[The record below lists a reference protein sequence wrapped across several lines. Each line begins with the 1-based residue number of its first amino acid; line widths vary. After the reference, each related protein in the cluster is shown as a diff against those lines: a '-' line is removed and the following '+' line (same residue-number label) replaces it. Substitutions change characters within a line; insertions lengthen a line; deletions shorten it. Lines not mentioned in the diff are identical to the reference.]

1 MNTNQTKTNMTN
13 KSSKLIAIL
22 MLICIMIS
30 SLCMGCQ
37 KEVDGIAVKD
47 STARKIL
54 LAIRENNFSEAN
66 SLYNG
71 GRISDRT
78 ADALSEALPEMLD
91 DFITEY
97 NAGEKDYNTCI
108 KFCDLLSEWT
118 SMDFDSSKYKGVRI
132 SSDLIYEARDTLK
145 RLEKSKKTYNKGI
158 ERYNDGKWLEA
169 IMNFDSVDKEDANY
183 TDAVTKYIECFE
195 KINASIEQLITKGDF
210 EQAQDLANEMIRYF
224 QQHALYASSD
234 GIPSD
239 YNYQTYKDKFDE
251 IVAAKE
257 AQAVIDEAMDKYNEG
272 KYMDAFSI
280 MNNYTKE
287 HGSNDAIENTL
298 NELTEEYITM
308 VVQKSSV
315 AIEAKEYLRAL
326 EMIKT
331 AMAIVSDERL
341 NAKLDDLNALKP
353 TYLCELSCA
362 EYDNY
367 RQAKYGETYTDVLG
381 NTYDYRYGN
390 LFILEDG
397 WGGSANAS
405 YCLNYNYEK
414 FTCTLTI
421 GDSSGNFDKEFQILG
436 DGIVL
441 YSVKIT
447 RKFSPTVIELDV
459 SNVNWLEFKVD
470 GGESW
475 YTRFSVIIDGA
486 QLTK

>member
-1 MNTNQTKTNMTN
+1 MNTNKTNMTN

-132 SSDLIYEARDTLK
+132 SSDLIYEARGTLK

-183 TDAVTKYIECFE
+183 ADAASKFAECFE
-195 KINASIEQLITKGDF
+195 KINASIEQFITEGNF
-210 EQAQDLANEMIRYF
+210 EQAQDLANEMLRYF
-224 QQHALYASSD
+224 QLYAPSD
-234 GIPSD
+234 GMSAD
-239 YNYQTYKDKFDE
+239 YNYQTYKEKFDE

-272 KYMDAFSI
+272 NYMDAFSI

-298 NELTEEYITM
+298 NELTEEYIAM

-362 EYDNY
+362 EYKNFE
-367 RQAKYGETYTDVLG
+367 QAKYGETYTDVLG

-390 LFILEDG
+390 LFILESWG
-397 WGGSANAS
+397 WGGNAS
-405 YCLNYNYEK
+405 YCLSYKYEK
-414 FTCTLTI
+414 FSCTITV
-421 GDSSGNFDKEFQILG
+421 DDRSQNFEKEFQILG
-436 DGIVL
+436 DGVVL
-441 YSVKIT
+441 YSVKLT
-447 RKFSPTVIELDV
+447 RRFSPTVIELDV
-459 SNVNWLEFKVD
+459 SNVNWLEFRISQNAQR
-470 GGESW
+470 G
-475 YTRFSVIIDGA
+475 TIIIDGA

>member
-1 MNTNQTKTNMTN
+1 MNTNKTNMTN

-132 SSDLIYEARDTLK
+132 SSDLIYEARGTLK
-145 RLEKSKKTYNKGI
+145 RLEESKKTYNKGI

-183 TDAVTKYIECFE
+183 ADAASKYAECFE
-195 KINASIEQLITKGDF
+195 KINASIEKFFAEGDF
-210 EQAQDLANEMIRYF
+210 ERAQDLANEMLRYF
-224 QQHALYASSD
+224 QLYAPSD
-234 GIPSD
+234 GMSAD
-239 YNYQTYKDKFDE
+239 YNYQTYKEKFDE

-272 KYMDAFSI
+272 NYMDAFSI

-362 EYDNY
+362 EYKNFE
-367 RQAKYGETYTDVLG
+367 QAKYGETYTDVLG

-390 LFILEDG
+390 LFILESWG
-397 WGGSANAS
+397 WGGNAS
-405 YCLNYNYEK
+405 YCLSYKYEK
-414 FTCTLTI
+414 FSCTITV
-421 GDSSGNFDKEFQILG
+421 DDRSQNFEKEFQILG
-436 DGIVL
+436 DGVVL
-441 YSVKIT
+441 YSVKLT
-447 RKFSPTVIELDV
+447 RRFSPTVIELDV
-459 SNVNWLEFKVD
+459 SNVNWLEFRISQDAKR
-470 GGESW
+470 G
-475 YTRFSVIIDGA
+475 TIIIDGA

>member
-132 SSDLIYEARDTLK
+132 SSDLIYEARGTLK
-145 RLEKSKKTYNKGI
+145 RLEESKKTYNKGI

-183 TDAVTKYIECFE
+183 PDAVSKYAECFE
-195 KINASIEQLITKGDF
+195 KINASIEKFFAEGDF
-210 EQAQDLANEMIRYF
+210 ERAQDLANEMIRYF
-224 QQHALYASSD
+224 QLYAPSD
-234 GIPSD
+234 GMSAD
-239 YNYQTYKDKFDE
+239 YNYQTYKEKFDE
-251 IVAAKE
+251 IVAAKK

-272 KYMDAFSI
+272 NYMDAFSI

-362 EYDNY
+362 EYQNFE
-367 RQAKYGETYTDVLG
+367 QAKYGETYTDVLG

-390 LFILEDG
+390 LFILESWG
-397 WGGSANAS
+397 WGGNAS
-405 YCLNYNYEK
+405 YCLSYKYEK
-414 FTCTLTI
+414 FSCTITV
-421 GDSSGNFDKEFQILG
+421 DDRSQNFEKEFQILG
-436 DGIVL
+436 DGVVL
-441 YSVKIT
+441 YSVKLT
-447 RKFSPTVIELDV
+447 RRFSPTVIELDV
-459 SNVNWLEFKVD
+459 SNVNWLEFRISENAQR
-470 GGESW
+470 G
-475 YTRFSVIIDGA
+475 TIIIDGA

>member
-132 SSDLIYEARDTLK
+132 SSDLIYEARGTLK
-145 RLEKSKKTYNKGI
+145 RLEESKKTYNKGI

-183 TDAVTKYIECFE
+183 PDAVSKYAECFE
-195 KINASIEQLITKGDF
+195 KINASIEKFFAEGDF
-210 EQAQDLANEMIRYF
+210 ERAQDLANEMIRYF
-224 QQHALYASSD
+224 QLYAPSD
-234 GIPSD
+234 GMSAD
-239 YNYQTYKDKFDE
+239 YNYQTYKEKFDE
-251 IVAAKE
+251 IVAAKK

-272 KYMDAFSI
+272 NYMDAFSI

-362 EYDNY
+362 EYQNFE
-367 RQAKYGETYTDVLG
+367 QAKYGETYTDVLG

-390 LFILEDG
+390 LFILESWG
-397 WGGSANAS
+397 WGGNAS
-405 YCLNYNYEK
+405 YCLSYKYEK
-414 FTCTLTI
+414 FSCTITV
-421 GDSSGNFDKEFQILG
+421 DDRSQNFEKEFQILG
-436 DGIVL
+436 DGVVL
-441 YSVKIT
+441 YSVKLT
-447 RKFSPTVIELDV
+447 RRFSPTVIELDV
-459 SNVNWLEFKVD
+459 SNVNWLEFRISQDAKR
-470 GGESW
+470 G
-475 YTRFSVIIDGA
+475 TIIIDGA

>member
-1 MNTNQTKTNMTN
+1 M
-13 KSSKLIAIL
+13 
-22 MLICIMIS
+22 
-30 SLCMGCQ
+30 
-37 KEVDGIAVKD
+37 
-47 STARKIL
+47 

-210 EQAQDLANEMIRYF
+210 EQAQDLANEMLRYF

-257 AQAVIDEAMDKYNEG
+257 AQAVIDEAMYKYNEG
-272 KYMDAFSI
+272 NYMDAFSI

-362 EYDNY
+362 EYKNFE
-367 RQAKYGETYTDVLG
+367 QAKYGETYTDVLG

-390 LFILEDG
+390 LFILESWG
-397 WGGSANAS
+397 WGGNAS
-405 YCLNYNYEK
+405 YCLSYKYEK
-414 FTCTLTI
+414 FSCTITV
-421 GDSSGNFDKEFQILG
+421 DDRSQNFEKEFQILG
-436 DGIVL
+436 DGVVL
-441 YSVKIT
+441 YSVKLT
-447 RKFSPTVIELDV
+447 RRFSPTVIELDV
-459 SNVNWLEFKVD
+459 SNVNWLEFRISENAQR
-470 GGESW
+470 G
-475 YTRFSVIIDGA
+475 TIIIDGA

>member
-1 MNTNQTKTNMTN
+1 MNTNKTNMTN

-132 SSDLIYEARDTLK
+132 SSDLIYEARGTLK

-183 TDAVTKYIECFE
+183 ADAASKFAECFE
-195 KINASIEQLITKGDF
+195 KINASIEQFITEGDF
-210 EQAQDLANEMIRYF
+210 EQAQDLANEMLRYF
-224 QQHALYASSD
+224 QLYAPSD
-234 GIPSD
+234 GMSAD
-239 YNYQTYKDKFDE
+239 YNYQTYKEKFDE

-272 KYMDAFSI
+272 NYMDAFSI

-298 NELTEEYITM
+298 NELTEDYITM

-341 NAKLDDLNALKP
+341 NAKLDELNALKP

-362 EYDNY
+362 EYKNFE
-367 RQAKYGETYTDVLG
+367 QAKYGETYTDVLG

-390 LFILEDG
+390 LFILESWG
-397 WGGSANAS
+397 WGGNAS
-405 YCLNYNYEK
+405 YCLSYKYEK
-414 FTCTLTI
+414 FSCTITV
-421 GDSSGNFDKEFQILG
+421 DDRSQNFEKEFQILG
-436 DGIVL
+436 DGVVL
-441 YSVKIT
+441 YSVKLT
-447 RKFSPTVIELDV
+447 RRFSPTVIELDV
-459 SNVNWLEFKVD
+459 SNVNWLEFRISQNAQR
-470 GGESW
+470 G
-475 YTRFSVIIDGA
+475 TIIIDGA

>member
-1 MNTNQTKTNMTN
+1 
-13 KSSKLIAIL
+13 
-22 MLICIMIS
+22 
-30 SLCMGCQ
+30 
-37 KEVDGIAVKD
+37 
-47 STARKIL
+47 
-54 LAIRENNFSEAN
+54 
-66 SLYNG
+66 
-71 GRISDRT
+71 
-78 ADALSEALPEMLD
+78 
-91 DFITEY
+91 
-97 NAGEKDYNTCI
+97 
-108 KFCDLLSEWT
+108 
-118 SMDFDSSKYKGVRI
+118 
-132 SSDLIYEARDTLK
+132 
-145 RLEKSKKTYNKGI
+145 
-158 ERYNDGKWLEA
+158 
-169 IMNFDSVDKEDANY
+169 MNFDSVDKEDANY

-195 KINASIEQLITKGDF
+195 KINASIEQFITKGDF

-239 YNYQTYKDKFDE
+239 YNYQTYKEKFDE

-272 KYMDAFSI
+272 NYMDAFSI

-362 EYDNY
+362 EYENFE
-367 RQAKYGETYTDVLG
+367 QAKYGETYTDVLG

-390 LFILEDG
+390 LFILEDS

-421 GDSSGNFDKEFQILG
+421 GDRSGNFDKEFQILG

-475 YTRFSVIIDGA
+475 YTHFSVIIDGA

>member
-22 MLICIMIS
+22 LLICIMIS

-132 SSDLIYEARDTLK
+132 SSDLIYEAHSTLK
-145 RLEKSKKTYNKGI
+145 HLEKSKKTYNKGI

-183 TDAVTKYIECFE
+183 PDAVSKYAECFE
-195 KINASIEQLITKGDF
+195 KINASIEKFFAEGDF
-210 EQAQDLANEMIRYF
+210 ERAQDLANEMIRYF
-224 QQHALYASSD
+224 QLYAPSD
-234 GIPSD
+234 GMSAD
-239 YNYQTYKDKFDE
+239 YNYQTYKEKFDE
-251 IVAAKE
+251 IVAAKK

-272 KYMDAFSI
+272 NYMDAFSI

-362 EYDNY
+362 EYQNFE
-367 RQAKYGETYTDVLG
+367 QAKYGETYTDVLG

-390 LFILEDG
+390 LFILESWG
-397 WGGSANAS
+397 WGGNAS
-405 YCLNYNYEK
+405 YCLSYKYEK
-414 FTCTLTI
+414 FSCTITV
-421 GDSSGNFDKEFQILG
+421 DDRSQNFEKEFQILG
-436 DGIVL
+436 DGVVL
-441 YSVKIT
+441 YSVKLT
-447 RKFSPTVIELDV
+447 RRFSPTVIELDV
-459 SNVNWLEFKVD
+459 SNVNWLEFRISQDAKR
-470 GGESW
+470 G
-475 YTRFSVIIDGA
+475 TIIIDGA

>member
-1 MNTNQTKTNMTN
+1 M
-13 KSSKLIAIL
+13 
-22 MLICIMIS
+22 
-30 SLCMGCQ
+30 
-37 KEVDGIAVKD
+37 
-47 STARKIL
+47 
-54 LAIRENNFSEAN
+54 
-66 SLYNG
+66 
-71 GRISDRT
+71 
-78 ADALSEALPEMLD
+78 
-91 DFITEY
+91 
-97 NAGEKDYNTCI
+97 
-108 KFCDLLSEWT
+108 
-118 SMDFDSSKYKGVRI
+118 
-132 SSDLIYEARDTLK
+132 K
-145 RLEKSKKTYNKGI
+145 RLEESKKTYNKGI

-183 TDAVTKYIECFE
+183 ADAVTKYIECFE
-195 KINASIEQLITKGDF
+195 KINASIEQFITKGDF
-210 EQAQDLANEMIRYF
+210 EQAQDLANEMVRYF

-239 YNYQTYKDKFDE
+239 YNYQTYKEKFDE

-272 KYMDAFSI
+272 NYMDAFSI

-341 NAKLDDLNALKP
+341 DAKLNDLNALKP

-362 EYDNY
+362 EYKNFE
-367 RQAKYGETYTDVLG
+367 QAKYGETYTDVLG

-390 LFILEDG
+390 LFILESWG
-397 WGGSANAS
+397 WGGNAS
-405 YCLNYNYEK
+405 YCLSYKYEK
-414 FTCTLTI
+414 FSCTITV
-421 GDSSGNFDKEFQILG
+421 DDRSQNFEKEFQILG
-436 DGIVL
+436 DGVVL
-441 YSVKIT
+441 YSVKLT
-447 RKFSPTVIELDV
+447 RRFSPTVIELDV
-459 SNVNWLEFKVD
+459 SNVNWLEFRISEDAKR
-470 GGESW
+470 G
-475 YTRFSVIIDGA
+475 TIIIDGA

>member
-1 MNTNQTKTNMTN
+1 MNTNKTNMTN

-132 SSDLIYEARDTLK
+132 SSDLIYEARGTLK

-183 TDAVTKYIECFE
+183 ADAASKFAECFE
-195 KINASIEQLITKGDF
+195 KINASIEQFITEGNF
-210 EQAQDLANEMIRYF
+210 EQAQDLANEMLRYF
-224 QQHALYASSD
+224 QLYAPSD
-234 GIPSD
+234 GMSAD
-239 YNYQTYKDKFDE
+239 YNYQTYKEKFDE

-272 KYMDAFSI
+272 NYMDAFSI

-298 NELTEEYITM
+298 NELTEEYIAM

-362 EYDNY
+362 EYKNFE
-367 RQAKYGETYTDVLG
+367 QAKYGETYTDVLG

-390 LFILEDG
+390 LFILESWG
-397 WGGSANAS
+397 WGGNAS
-405 YCLNYNYEK
+405 YCLSYKYEK
-414 FTCTLTI
+414 FSCTITV
-421 GDSSGNFDKEFQILG
+421 DDRSQNFEKEFQILG
-436 DGIVL
+436 DGVVL
-441 YSVKIT
+441 YSVKLT
-447 RKFSPTVIELDV
+447 RRFSPTVIELDV
-459 SNVNWLEFKVD
+459 SNVNWLEFRISQD
-470 GGESW
+470 AQRG
-475 YTRFSVIIDGA
+475 TIIIDGA

>member
-132 SSDLIYEARDTLK
+132 SSDLIYEAHSTLK
-145 RLEKSKKTYNKGI
+145 HLEKSKKTYNKGI

-183 TDAVTKYIECFE
+183 PDAVSKHAECFE
-195 KINASIEQLITKGDF
+195 KINASIEKFFAEGDF
-210 EQAQDLANEMIRYF
+210 ERAQDLANEMIRYF
-224 QQHALYASSD
+224 QLYAPSD
-234 GIPSD
+234 GMSAD
-239 YNYQTYKDKFDE
+239 YNYQTYKEKFDE
-251 IVAAKE
+251 IVAAKK

-272 KYMDAFSI
+272 NYMDAFSI

-362 EYDNY
+362 EYQNFE
-367 RQAKYGETYTDVLG
+367 QAKYGETYTDVLG

-390 LFILEDG
+390 LFILESWG
-397 WGGSANAS
+397 WGGNAS
-405 YCLNYNYEK
+405 YCLSYKYEK
-414 FTCTLTI
+414 FSCTITV
-421 GDSSGNFDKEFQILG
+421 DDRSQNFEKEFQILG
-436 DGIVL
+436 DGVVL
-441 YSVKIT
+441 YSVKLT
-447 RKFSPTVIELDV
+447 RRFSPTVIELDV
-459 SNVNWLEFKVD
+459 SNVNWLEFRISQDAKR
-470 GGESW
+470 G
-475 YTRFSVIIDGA
+475 TIIIDGA

>member
-1 MNTNQTKTNMTN
+1 MNTNKTNMTN

-132 SSDLIYEARDTLK
+132 SSDLIYEARGTLK

-183 TDAVTKYIECFE
+183 ADAVTKYIECFE
-195 KINASIEQLITKGDF
+195 KINASIEQFITKGDF
-210 EQAQDLANEMIRYF
+210 EQAQDLANEMVRYF
-224 QQHALYASSD
+224 QLYASSD

-239 YNYQTYKDKFDE
+239 YNYQTYKEKFDE

-272 KYMDAFSI
+272 NYMDAFSI

-341 NAKLDDLNALKP
+341 DAKLNDLNALKP

-362 EYDNY
+362 EYKNFE
-367 RQAKYGETYTDVLG
+367 QAKYGETYTDVLG

-390 LFILEDG
+390 LFILESWG
-397 WGGSANAS
+397 WGGNAS
-405 YCLNYNYEK
+405 YCLSYKYEK
-414 FTCTLTI
+414 FSCTITV
-421 GDSSGNFDKEFQILG
+421 DDRSQNFEKEFQILG
-436 DGIVL
+436 DGVVL
-441 YSVKIT
+441 YSVKLT
-447 RKFSPTVIELDV
+447 RRFSPTVIELEV
-459 SNVNWLEFKVD
+459 SNVYWLEFRISED
-470 GGESW
+470 ASRG
-475 YTRFSVIIDGA
+475 TIIIDGA

>member
-1 MNTNQTKTNMTN
+1 MNTNKTNMTN
-13 KSSKLIAIL
+13 KSHKLIAIL

-108 KFCDLLSEWT
+108 NFCDLLSEWT
-118 SMDFDSSKYKGVRI
+118 SMDFDSSKYKRVRI

-183 TDAVTKYIECFE
+183 TDAVTKYNECFE
-195 KINASIEQLITKGDF
+195 KINASIEQFITKGDF

-224 QQHALYASSD
+224 QQHALYASYASSD

-257 AQAVIDEAMDKYNEG
+257 A
-272 KYMDAFSI
+272 
-280 MNNYTKE
+280 
-287 HGSNDAIENTL
+287 
-298 NELTEEYITM
+298 
-308 VVQKSSV
+308 
-315 AIEAKEYLRAL
+315 
-326 EMIKT
+326 
-331 AMAIVSDERL
+331 
-341 NAKLDDLNALKP
+341 
-353 TYLCELSCA
+353 
-362 EYDNY
+362 
-367 RQAKYGETYTDVLG
+367 
-381 NTYDYRYGN
+381 
-390 LFILEDG
+390 
-397 WGGSANAS
+397 
-405 YCLNYNYEK
+405 
-414 FTCTLTI
+414 
-421 GDSSGNFDKEFQILG
+421 SGCH
-436 DGIVL
+436 
-441 YSVKIT
+441 
-447 RKFSPTVIELDV
+447 
-459 SNVNWLEFKVD
+459 
-470 GGESW
+470 
-475 YTRFSVIIDGA
+475 
-486 QLTK
+486 

>member
-132 SSDLIYEARDTLK
+132 SSDLIYEARGTLK
-145 RLEKSKKTYNKGI
+145 RLEESKKTYNKGI

-183 TDAVTKYIECFE
+183 PDAVSKYAECFE
-195 KINASIEQLITKGDF
+195 KINASIEKFFAEGDF
-210 EQAQDLANEMIRYF
+210 ERAQDLANEMIRYF
-224 QQHALYASSD
+224 QLYAPSD
-234 GIPSD
+234 GMSAD
-239 YNYQTYKDKFDE
+239 YNYQTYKEKFDE
-251 IVAAKE
+251 IVAAKK

-272 KYMDAFSI
+272 NYMDAFSI

-362 EYDNY
+362 EYQNFE
-367 RQAKYGETYTDVLG
+367 QAKYGETYTDVLG

-390 LFILEDG
+390 LFILESWG
-397 WGGSANAS
+397 WGGNAS
-405 YCLNYNYEK
+405 YCLSYKYEK
-414 FTCTLTI
+414 FSCTITV
-421 GDSSGNFDKEFQILG
+421 DDRSQNFEKEFQILG
-436 DGIVL
+436 DGVVL
-441 YSVKIT
+441 YSVKLT
-447 RKFSPTVIELDV
+447 RRFSPTVIELDV
-459 SNVNWLEFKVD
+459 SNVNWLEFRISQD
-470 GGESW
+470 AERG
-475 YTRFSVIIDGA
+475 TIIIDGA

>member
-22 MLICIMIS
+22 MLICTMIS

-132 SSDLIYEARDTLK
+132 SSDLIYEARGTLK
-145 RLEKSKKTYNKGI
+145 RLEESKKTYNKGI

-183 TDAVTKYIECFE
+183 PDAVSKYAECFE
-195 KINASIEQLITKGDF
+195 KINASIEKFFAEGDF
-210 EQAQDLANEMIRYF
+210 ERAQDLANEMIRYF
-224 QQHALYASSD
+224 QLYAPSD
-234 GIPSD
+234 GMSAD
-239 YNYQTYKDKFDE
+239 YNYQTYKEKFDE
-251 IVAAKE
+251 IVAAKK

-272 KYMDAFSI
+272 NYMDAFSI

-362 EYDNY
+362 EYQNFE
-367 RQAKYGETYTDVLG
+367 QAKYGETYTDVLG

-390 LFILEDG
+390 LFILESWG
-397 WGGSANAS
+397 WGGNAS
-405 YCLNYNYEK
+405 YCLSYKYEK
-414 FTCTLTI
+414 FSCTITV
-421 GDSSGNFDKEFQILG
+421 DDRSQNFEKEFQILG
-436 DGIVL
+436 DGVVL
-441 YSVKIT
+441 YSVKLT
-447 RKFSPTVIELDV
+447 RRFSPTVIELDV
-459 SNVNWLEFKVD
+459 SNVNWLEFRISQDAKR
-470 GGESW
+470 G
-475 YTRFSVIIDGA
+475 TIIIDGA

>member
-272 KYMDAFSI
+272 NYMDAFSI

-308 VVQKSSV
+308 VVQKSSE
-315 AIEAKEYLRAL
+315 AIEQRNTY
-326 EMIKT
+326 
-331 AMAIVSDERL
+331 ERL
-341 NAKLDDLNALKP
+341 K
-353 TYLCELSCA
+353 
-362 EYDNY
+362 
-367 RQAKYGETYTDVLG
+367 
-381 NTYDYRYGN
+381 
-390 LFILEDG
+390 
-397 WGGSANAS
+397 
-405 YCLNYNYEK
+405 
-414 FTCTLTI
+414 
-421 GDSSGNFDKEFQILG
+421 
-436 DGIVL
+436 
-441 YSVKIT
+441 
-447 RKFSPTVIELDV
+447 
-459 SNVNWLEFKVD
+459 
-470 GGESW
+470 
-475 YTRFSVIIDGA
+475 
-486 QLTK
+486 

>member
-1 MNTNQTKTNMTN
+1 MNTNKTNMTN
-13 KSSKLIAIL
+13 KSSKLISIL

-37 KEVDGIAVKD
+37 KEVDRIAVKD

-183 TDAVTKYIECFE
+183 TDAVTKYIERFE
-195 KINASIEQLITKGDF
+195 KINASIEKFFAEGDF
-210 EQAQDLANEMIRYF
+210 ERAQDLANEMIRYF
-224 QQHALYASSD
+224 QLYAPSD

-239 YNYQTYKDKFDE
+239 YNYQTYKEKFDE

-272 KYMDAFSI
+272 NYMDAFSI

-362 EYDNY
+362 EYENFE
-367 RQAKYGETYTDVLG
+367 QAKYGETYTDVLG

-390 LFILEDG
+390 LFILESWG
-397 WGGSANAS
+397 WGGNAS
-405 YCLNYNYEK
+405 YCLSYKYEK
-414 FTCTLTI
+414 FSCTITV
-421 GDSSGNFDKEFQILG
+421 DDRSQNFEKEFQILG
-436 DGIVL
+436 DGVVL
-441 YSVKIT
+441 YSVKLT
-447 RKFSPTVIELDV
+447 RRFSPTVIELDV
-459 SNVNWLEFKVD
+459 SNVNWLEFRISENAQR
-470 GGESW
+470 G
-475 YTRFSVIIDGA
+475 TIIIDGA

>member
-1 MNTNQTKTNMTN
+1 MNTNKTNMTN

-132 SSDLIYEARDTLK
+132 SSDLIYEARGTLK
-145 RLEKSKKTYNKGI
+145 RLEESKKTYNKGI

-183 TDAVTKYIECFE
+183 PDAVSKYAECFE
-195 KINASIEQLITKGDF
+195 KINASIEKFFAEGDF
-210 EQAQDLANEMIRYF
+210 ERAQDLANEMIRYF
-224 QQHALYASSD
+224 QLYAPSD
-234 GIPSD
+234 GMSAD
-239 YNYQTYKDKFDE
+239 YNYQTYKEKFDE
-251 IVAAKE
+251 IVAAKK

-272 KYMDAFSI
+272 NYMDAFSI

-362 EYDNY
+362 EYQNFE
-367 RQAKYGETYTDVLG
+367 QAKYGETYTDVLG

-390 LFILEDG
+390 LFILESWG
-397 WGGSANAS
+397 WGGNAS
-405 YCLNYNYEK
+405 YCLSYKYEK
-414 FTCTLTI
+414 FSCTITV
-421 GDSSGNFDKEFQILG
+421 DDRSQNFEKEFQILG
-436 DGIVL
+436 DGVVL
-441 YSVKIT
+441 YSVKLT
-447 RKFSPTVIELDV
+447 RRFSPTVIELDV
-459 SNVNWLEFKVD
+459 SNVNWLEFRISENAQR
-470 GGESW
+470 G
-475 YTRFSVIIDGA
+475 TIIIDGA

>member
-132 SSDLIYEARDTLK
+132 SSDLIYEAHSTLK

-183 TDAVTKYIECFE
+183 PDAVSKYAECFE
-195 KINASIEQLITKGDF
+195 KINASIEKFFAEGDF
-210 EQAQDLANEMIRYF
+210 ERAQDLANEMIRYF
-224 QQHALYASSD
+224 QLYAPSD
-234 GIPSD
+234 GMSAD
-239 YNYQTYKDKFDE
+239 YNYQTYKEKFDE
-251 IVAAKE
+251 IVAAKK

-272 KYMDAFSI
+272 NYMDAFSI

-362 EYDNY
+362 EYQNFE
-367 RQAKYGETYTDVLG
+367 QAKYGETYTDVLG

-390 LFILEDG
+390 LFILESWG
-397 WGGSANAS
+397 WGGNAS
-405 YCLNYNYEK
+405 YCLSYKYEK
-414 FTCTLTI
+414 FSCTITV
-421 GDSSGNFDKEFQILG
+421 DDRSQNFEKEFQILG
-436 DGIVL
+436 YGVVL
-441 YSVKIT
+441 YSVKLT
-447 RKFSPTVIELDV
+447 RRFSPTVIELDV
-459 SNVNWLEFKVD
+459 SNVNWLEFRISQDAKR
-470 GGESW
+470 G
-475 YTRFSVIIDGA
+475 TIIIDGA